1 MPERIGVTGTKRNNK
16 PPVISVT
23 VDISI
28 QHHQDGRKKNP
39 PTPEPWPTVTATM
52 ECLVSHKNRQA
63 TIDCARWTGPPL
75 NLNRQEIIKLA
86 QLITHQVSEKLGYS
100 VKLMR
105 TDLID
110 MFGIKASH

>member
-16 PPVISVT
+16 PPVTPVT

-28 QHHQDGRKKNP
+28 QYHQDGRR
-39 PTPEPWPTVTATM
+39 THRRPEPWPTVTATM
-52 ECLVSHKNRQA
+52 ECLVSHKSRQA

-75 NLNRQEIIKLA
+75 NLNRQAIIELA